1 VEGVE
6 HDGHERRNIGTRKAG
21 IARLLGAREILL
33 GILDFSSSALAGIN
47 RKDDL
52 LKKALRRL
60 TVLSAIFVIV
70 PHAQLAR
77 VQDANK
83 PKIGFS
89 IEAMKGERWQT
100 DLDSFDARAKQLGA
114 EVISADA
121 GGDDDRQFQQVKDMI
136 KAGIKVLV
144 LLPHDTAKASRIVD
158 AAKSAHVK
166 VVSYDRLVLNSD
178 VDLYVS
184 FDRVEIGWMQADY
197 LVKHAPK
204 GNYVLIA
211 GSPND
216 EGAKILHDEQIKVLQ
231 PYIDRGDI
239 KVIADAYTKDWLPS
253 EAYLFML
260 KAIDSTQGNI
270 AAVLA
275 SNDGLAGG
283 AIQALREHNL
293 SGKVQVSGQ
302 DADLASII
310 CIAQGAQTMTVYKP
324 ITNEAAVAAEEAV
337 RLARGESTRANR
349 AINNGKVDVPAILL
363 KPIVVTKDNIKT
375 TVVQDG
381 FQTLQR
387 INQALPEDQ
396 QIK

>member
-1 VEGVE
+1 MT
-6 HDGHERRNIGTRKAG
+6 N
-21 IARLLGAREILL
+21 
-33 GILDFSSSALAGIN
+33 
-47 RKDDL
+47 
-52 LKKALRRL
+52 ALRRITAL
-60 TVLSAIFVIV
+60 LAMLVIV
-70 PHAQLAR
+70 LGAQLVWA
-77 VQDANK
+77 QNGNI

-100 DLDSFDARAKQLGA
+100 DLDSFVTRAKQLGA

-121 GGDDDRQFQQVKDMI
+121 NGDDDRQFLQVKDMI

-144 LLPHDTAKASRIVD
+144 LLPHDSTKAARIVD
-158 AAKSAHVK
+158 AAKSANVR
-166 VVSYDRLVLNSD
+166 VISYDRLVPNSD

-184 FDRVEIGWMQADY
+184 FDRAEVGWMQANY

-216 EGAKILHDEQIKVLQ
+216 EGAKALHDQQIKVLQ
-231 PYIDRGDI
+231 PYVDRGEI
-239 KVIADAYTKDWLPS
+239 KVVADGYTKDWLPT

-270 AAVLA
+270 AAVVA

-293 SGKVQVSGQ
+293 AGKVLVSGQ
-302 DADLASII
+302 DADLSAVI
-310 CIAQGAQTMTVYKP
+310 CIAQGTQSMTVYKP
-324 ITNEAAVAAEEAV
+324 VSNEAAVSAEEAV
-337 RLARGESTRANR
+337 RLAKGEATRANKVR
-349 AINNGKVDVPAILL
+349 SNGKPDVPTILL
-363 KPIVVTKDNIKT
+363 KPMVVTRDNIKT
-375 TVVQDG
+375 TVVKDG

-387 INQALPEDQ
+387 INQGLSQGQ
-396 QIK
+396 QIQ

>member
-1 VEGVE
+1 MV
-6 HDGHERRNIGTRKAG
+6 
-21 IARLLGAREILL
+21 
-33 GILDFSSSALAGIN
+33 GIN
-47 RKDDL
+47 REEDI
-52 LKKALRRL
+52 LKNALRRL
-60 TVLSAIFVIV
+60 TVLSTLLVV
-70 PHAQLAR
+70 VLSGRLVQAQ
-77 VQDANK
+77 DGNK
-83 PKIGFS
+83 LKIGFS
-89 IEAMKGERWQT
+89 IEDMKGERWQT
-100 DLDSFDARAKQLGA
+100 DLNSFEARAKQLGA
-114 EVISADA
+114 EVISRDA
-121 GGDDDRQFQQVKDMI
+121 GGDDDRQFQQIQDMI

-144 LLPHDTAKASRIVD
+144 LMPRDTTKASRMVD
-158 AAKSAHVK
+158 AAKSANVK
-166 VVSYDRLVLNSD
+166 VISYDRLVLNSD

-184 FDRVEIGWMQADY
+184 FDRLETGWMQAEF

-211 GSPND
+211 GSPRD
-216 EGAKILHDEQIKVLQ
+216 EGAKTLHDAQMKVLQ

-260 KAIDSTQGNI
+260 KGIDSSQGNI
-270 AAVLA
+270 AAVVA

-293 SGKVQVSGQ
+293 AGKVLVSGQ
-302 DADLASII
+302 DADLAAVI
-310 CIAQGAQTMTVYKP
+310 CIAQGVQSMTVYKP

-337 RLARGESTRANR
+337 RLAKGEKTRANR
-349 AINNGKVDVPAILL
+349 TINNGKADVPAILL

-381 FQTLQR
+381 FQTLKS
-387 INQALPEDQ
+387 INQALSADQ